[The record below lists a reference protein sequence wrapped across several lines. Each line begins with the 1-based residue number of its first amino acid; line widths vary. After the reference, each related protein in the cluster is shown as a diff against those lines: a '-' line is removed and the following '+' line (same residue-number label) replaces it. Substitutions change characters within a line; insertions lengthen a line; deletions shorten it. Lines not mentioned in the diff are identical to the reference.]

1 MAAQST
7 LRGVSRN
14 LPSLA
19 DLSQKYA
26 KHRPI
31 IQPILKAAFVAY
43 CLGNTYSNFVRPKGS
58 EDASS
63 GRRKEKGKP
72 GDEPGTKKERVKV
85 DAVFYARLRHI
96 LRIVIP
102 SWRSKEAMM
111 LAIHSSFLVFRTVLS
126 LYVADLDGRI
136 VASLV
141 RAETVPFLLNLLR
154 WLLVAIPAT
163 YTNSMLG
170 YIQTKIGI
178 AYPNLDDR
186 IKNPDQMITTDIQR
200 FSAHLAAMYSNL
212 AKPVLDVILYNYQ
225 LSRNVGAEGL
235 ILLTAL
241 VQLSAILLKSLTPP
255 FGQYAATEAALTGS
269 LRATHSRL
277 LEHSEEIAFFEGEEA
292 EKMLV
297 ERDYFALVKH
307 ITWSCKSGYG
317 MALLK
322 KASSSGCG
330 AALGEPALCI
340 CAIPVFFKLPGM
352 DRNDLGGRT
361 ESFVTNRRLLLSA
374 SDAFGRVMYSY
385 KELAELAGYT
395 ARVSLLM
402 DTMGDVQRAQ
412 FEKALVSSAS
422 IEENAKVLQ
431 GRGTVIESD
440 EIQFEGVPIVSPN
453 GDILVRS
460 LSFFVQPG
468 RHLLIV
474 GPNGC
479 GKSSLFRILGGLWPV
494 YGGTVRKPPAK
505 DFTYIPQRPYLSL
518 GTLRDQVIYPHTKE
532 EMQRRGVTDD
542 DLLRVLSVVQMDH
555 IVEREGGWDAAKEW
569 RDALSGGDKQR
580 IAMARLFYHAPK
592 YAILDECTS
601 AVTLEVERVMFEH
614 ATKLGITLL
623 TVSHRP
629 SLWQYHHMILQYD
642 GQGGYVFTELDAER
656 RLALQEEKQALE
668 ARLLETEDE
677 GTLVRTQGSSGGTT
691 RPVDEHL
698 HYYDYDFN
706 IIIRVL
712 QKIGAEQDVSIQLH
726 SHDLIGNRFDLRLL
740 TLTISTPSPLRLLN
754 RSRIDHGARI
764 LAELPLQVSF
774 RHSWAHVNLGIWH
787 KYPNP
792 KCAHVISVDVVD
804 RSVDPVTGVIRT
816 ERILGCKQAA
826 PRWIVKLL
834 GGSDDAFVREISFVD
849 PVTART
855 TVTSVNLSLS
865 QYVTV
870 LEKIVYEPTRGP
882 DGRMQTLFSQ
892 TAEIQARMAIWRSA
906 GERLEKF
913 SADRFGQNAQLGRE
927 GFEGV
932 LRMLLEQKQAQRA

>member
-7 LRGVSRN
+7 LRGVSQS

-19 DLSQKYA
+19 DISQKYA

-43 CLGNTYSNFVRPKGS
+43 CLGNTYNNFVRPKGS

-63 GRRKEKGKP
+63 GKRKGKGKA
-72 GDEPGTKKERVKV
+72 GDEPGVKKERVKV

-111 LAIHSSFLVFRTVLS
+111 LAIHSGFLVFRTVLS

-178 AYPNLDDR
+178 AYRSRLTEQVLNTYLGTENGEDKVYYKMSNLDDR

-241 VQLSAILLKSLTPP
+241 VQLSAIMLKSLTPS

-307 ITWSCKSGYG
+307 INMVLRKRLWHGVAEEGVIKW
-317 MALLK
+317 MW
-322 KASSSGCG
+322 GCFG
-330 AALGEPALCI
+330 LCI
-340 CAIPVFFKLPGM
+340 CAIPVFFKLPGIGK
-352 DRNDLGGRT
+352 NDLGGRT

-422 IEENAKVLQ
+422 IDENARVLK

-468 RHLLIV
+468 YRSAPFVDRRTEWQVLYQPLSNKLFICCV
-474 GPNGC
+474 GC

-532 EMQRRGVTDD
+532 EMQKRGVTDD
-542 DLLRVLSVVQMDH
+542 DLLQVLSVVQMDH

-668 ARLLETEDE
+668 ARLLEVPKMKARLSE
-677 GTLVRTQGSSGGTT
+677 LKAAQ
-691 RPVDEHL
+691 
-698 HYYDYDFN
+698 
-706 IIIRVL
+706 
-712 QKIGAEQDVSIQLH
+712 AE
-726 SHDLIGNRFDLRLL
+726 R
-740 TLTISTPSPLRLLN
+740 
-754 RSRIDHGARI
+754 
-764 LAELPLQVSF
+764 
-774 RHSWAHVNLGIWH
+774 
-787 KYPNP
+787 
-792 KCAHVISVDVVD
+792 
-804 RSVDPVTGVIRT
+804 
-816 ERILGCKQAA
+816 
-826 PRWIVKLL
+826 
-834 GGSDDAFVREISFVD
+834 
-849 PVTART
+849 
-855 TVTSVNLSLS
+855 
-865 QYVTV
+865 
-870 LEKIVYEPTRGP
+870 RGP
-882 DGRMQTLFSQ
+882 
-892 TAEIQARMAIWRSA
+892 
-906 GERLEKF
+906 
-913 SADRFGQNAQLGRE
+913 
-927 GFEGV
+927 
-932 LRMLLEQKQAQRA
+932 

>member
-7 LRGVSRN
+7 LRGVSQS

-19 DLSQKYA
+19 ELSQKYA

-31 IQPILKAAFVAY
+31 IQPILKAVFVAY
-43 CLGNTYSNFVRPKGS
+43 CLGNTYHNFVRPKGS
-58 EDASS
+58 EDVSS
-63 GRRKEKGKP
+63 GRRKGKGKA
-72 GDEPGTKKERVKV
+72 GDEPGVKKERVKV

-111 LAIHSSFLVFRTVLS
+111 LAIHSGFLVFRTVLS

-178 AYPNLDDR
+178 AYRTRLTERVLNTYLGTENGEDKVYYKMFTTANLDDR

-241 VQLSAILLKSLTPP
+241 VQLSAIMLKSLTPP

-307 ITWSCKSGYG
+307 INMVLRKRLWHGVAEEGVIKW
-317 MALLK
+317 MW
-322 KASSSGCG
+322 GCFG
-330 AALGEPALCI
+330 LCI
-340 CAIPVFFKLPGM
+340 CAIPVFFKLPGIGK
-352 DRNDLGGRT
+352 NDLGGRT

-422 IEENAKVLQ
+422 IEENARVLK
-431 GRGTVIESD
+431 GRGNVIESD

-474 GPNGC
+474 GPNG
-479 GKSSLFRILGGLWPV
+479 KVRKVLAVPYTWWALA
-494 YGGTVRKPPAK
+494 GGTVRKPPAK

-532 EMQRRGVTDD
+532 EMQKRGVTDD
-542 DLLRVLSVVQMDH
+542 DLLQVLSVVQMDH
-555 IVEREGGWDAAKEW
+555 IVEREGGWGAAKEW

-668 ARLLETEDE
+668 ARLLE
-677 GTLVRTQGSSGGTT
+677 V
-691 RPVDEHL
+691 
-698 HYYDYDFN
+698 
-706 IIIRVL
+706 
-712 QKIGAEQDVSIQLH
+712 
-726 SHDLIGNRFDLRLL
+726 
-740 TLTISTPSPLRLLN
+740 
-754 RSRIDHGARI
+754 
-764 LAELPLQVSF
+764 
-774 RHSWAHVNLGIWH
+774 HSWAHVNLGIWH

-792 KCAHVISVDVVD
+792 KCAHVVSVDVVD
-804 RSVDPVTGVIRT
+804 RSVDPATGVIRT

-870 LEKIVYEPTRGP
+870 LENIVYEPLRGT
-882 DGRMQTLFSQ
+882 DGQMQTQFTQ
-892 TAEIQARMAIWRSA
+892 TAEIQARMAIWRSV

-913 SADRFGQNAQLGRE
+913 SVDRFGQNAQLGRE

-932 LRMLLEQKQAQRA
+932 LGMLLEQKQAQRSPGCRDLLACTIMVDFQDEP

>member
-7 LRGVSRN
+7 LRGVSQS

-19 DLSQKYA
+19 DLSQKYV
-26 KHRPI
+26 KHRPV

-43 CLGNTYSNFVRPKGS
+43 CLGNTYNNFVRPKGS
-58 EDASS
+58 EDVNS
-63 GRRKEKGKP
+63 GRRKGKGKAS
-72 GDEPGTKKERVKV
+72 DEPGVKKERVKV

-111 LAIHSSFLVFRTVLS
+111 LAIHSGFLIFRTVLS

-178 AYPNLDDR
+178 AYRTRLTEQVLSTYLGTENGEDKVYYKMSNLDDR

-241 VQLSAILLKSLTPP
+241 VQLSAIMLKSLTPP

-307 ITWSCKSGYG
+307 INMVLRKRLWHGVAEEGVIKW
-317 MALLK
+317 MW
-322 KASSSGCG
+322 GCFG
-330 AALGEPALCI
+330 LCI
-340 CAIPVFFKLPGM
+340 CAIPVFFKLPGIGK
-352 DRNDLGGRT
+352 NDLGGRT

-422 IEENAKVLQ
+422 IEENA
-431 GRGTVIESD
+431 R
-440 EIQFEGVPIVSPN
+440 
-453 GDILVRS
+453 
-460 LSFFVQPG
+460 
-468 RHLLIV
+468 
-474 GPNGC
+474 GC

-668 ARLLETEDE
+668 ARLLE
-677 GTLVRTQGSSGGTT
+677 V
-691 RPVDEHL
+691 
-698 HYYDYDFN
+698 F
-706 IIIRVL
+706 
-712 QKIGAEQDVSIQLH
+712 
-726 SHDLIGNRFDLRLL
+726 
-740 TLTISTPSPLRLLN
+740 STPTLLSAYYPPLLY
-754 RSRIDHGARI
+754 SRYT
-764 LAELPLQVSF
+764 LQYIEKEKYTMVHVYSQNF
-774 RHSWAHVNLGIWH
+774 LYNHSWAHVNFGIWH

-792 KCAHVISVDVVD
+792 KCAHVVSVDVVD
-804 RSVDPVTGVIRT
+804 RSVDPATGVIRT

-849 PVTART
+849 PATART

-870 LEKIVYEPTRGP
+870 LENIVYEPARGP
-882 DGRMQTLFSQ
+882 DGRAHTQFSQ
-892 TAEIQARMAIWRSA
+892 TAEIQARMAIWRSV

-913 SADRFGQNAQLGRE
+913 SVDRFGQNAQLGRE

-932 LRMLLEQKQAQRA
+932 LRMLLEQKQAQRS

>member
-85 DAVFYARLRHI
+85 NESSNRDNQRNRQWYHPIGRCGVLC
-96 LRIVIP
+96 P
-102 SWRSKEAMM
+102 TKAMM

-178 AYPNLDDR
+178 AYRTRLTEQILNTYLGTENGED
-186 IKNPDQMITTDIQR
+186 KDQESRSNDYYRYPAIFCTSRRDVFQPRQACAGRHIIQLPIITKR
-200 FSAHLAAMYSNL
+200 RGRGSHSSYSIG
-212 AKPVLDVILYNYQ
+212 PTQ
-225 LSRNVGAEGL
+225 HRGP
-235 ILLTAL
+235 L
-241 VQLSAILLKSLTPP
+241 VKSLTPP

-307 ITWSCKSGYG
+307 INMVLQRRLWHGVAEEGVIKW
-317 MALLK
+317 MW
-322 KASSSGCG
+322 GCFG
-330 AALGEPALCI
+330 VSQQCMIYVMPA
-340 CAIPVFFKLPGM
+340 M
-352 DRNDLGGRT
+352 NDLGGRT

-422 IEENAKVLQ
+422 IEENAKGALLQ

-460 LSFFVQPG
+460 LTNNGTQ

-474 GPNGC
+474 GPNGRQSIGPLLNVLFTSRVGC

-668 ARLLETEDE
+668 ARLLEVPKMKARLSE
-677 GTLVRTQGSSGGTT
+677 LKAAQ
-691 RPVDEHL
+691 
-698 HYYDYDFN
+698 
-706 IIIRVL
+706 
-712 QKIGAEQDVSIQLH
+712 AE
-726 SHDLIGNRFDLRLL
+726 R
-740 TLTISTPSPLRLLN
+740 
-754 RSRIDHGARI
+754 
-764 LAELPLQVSF
+764 
-774 RHSWAHVNLGIWH
+774 
-787 KYPNP
+787 
-792 KCAHVISVDVVD
+792 
-804 RSVDPVTGVIRT
+804 
-816 ERILGCKQAA
+816 
-826 PRWIVKLL
+826 
-834 GGSDDAFVREISFVD
+834 
-849 PVTART
+849 
-855 TVTSVNLSLS
+855 
-865 QYVTV
+865 
-870 LEKIVYEPTRGP
+870 RGP
-882 DGRMQTLFSQ
+882 
-892 TAEIQARMAIWRSA
+892 
-906 GERLEKF
+906 
-913 SADRFGQNAQLGRE
+913 
-927 GFEGV
+927 
-932 LRMLLEQKQAQRA
+932 